1 MSLAEQ
7 INDDMKTAMRAKDKT
22 RLASL
27 RAVRAEII
35 KFTKTGESKEPSDD
49 DVTAMVK
56 RLIKQRQDSID
67 MFTKGGREDLIET
80 EQSQINVLQT
90 LLPEPL
96 SADELAAVVDQA
108 IADAG
113 ASSMKEMGNV
123 MKAVRDLVAATGKD
137 ADNRALAD
145 LVKQKLSSE
154 MLF

>member
-1 MSLAEQ
+1 
-7 INDDMKTAMRAKDKT
+7 
-22 RLASL
+22 
-27 RAVRAEII
+27 
-35 KFTKTGESKEPSDD
+35 
-49 DVTAMVK
+49 
-56 RLIKQRQDSID
+56 